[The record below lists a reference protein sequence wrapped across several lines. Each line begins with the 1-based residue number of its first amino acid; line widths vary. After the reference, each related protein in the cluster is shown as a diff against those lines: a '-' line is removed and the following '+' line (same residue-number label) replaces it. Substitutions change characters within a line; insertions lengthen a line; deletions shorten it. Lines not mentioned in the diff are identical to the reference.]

1 MNFTLCDRE
10 LVFSPTSPSCLC
22 AGLIK
27 WDELGLLY
35 RDNYFLAS
43 CPRQSE
49 PPGLGPTLDPV
60 WFQPRW
66 NPAGF
71 LNSDVLLLT
80 KTNIV
85 PFCCLPI
92 SIIRKGV
99 WLSVH
104 RRDFICTITRGG
116 KNYPDSADSNCTGE
130 TGAGDTMWKKWPT
143 WGGIGTNCIPRRSG
157 RWGRNWTKLYLK
169 VSNCVGIRF
178 IVENCILI
186 VKDLRGRR
194 GGLERCKKEG
204 LSERSEASYW
214 SASNTTISLTS
225 SSLQLAISSF
235 HQFGIKSVIIV
246 VFAWL

>member
-1 MNFTLCDRE
+1 MTFTLCDRE

-43 CPRQSE
+43 CPRQVSNHLGLDLE
-49 PPGLGPTLDPV
+49 PRLV
-60 WFQPRW
+60 
-66 NPAGF
+66 
-71 LNSDVLLLT
+71 ST
-80 KTNIV
+80 KME
-85 PFCCLPI
+85 PC
-92 SIIRKGV
+92 
-99 WLSVH
+99 WLSQFRRATSHQNECSPFLLPSLSNIQHHTFSVQ
-104 RRDFICTITRGG
+104 RRDFICTITWGG
-116 KNYPDSADSNCTGE
+116 KNWPDSADSNCTE

-169 VSNCVGIRF
+169 VSNCVGIQI

-186 VKDLRGRR
+186 VKDLRGKR
-194 GGLERCKKEG
+194 GGGARCKKEG